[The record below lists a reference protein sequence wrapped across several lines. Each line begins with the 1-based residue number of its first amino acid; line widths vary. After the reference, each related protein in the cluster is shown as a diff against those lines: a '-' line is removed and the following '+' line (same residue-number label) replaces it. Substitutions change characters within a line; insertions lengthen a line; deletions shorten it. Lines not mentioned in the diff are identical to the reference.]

1 MTSRTLTIGEFA
13 RRAGLTAK
21 VLRAYDDSGLLRPAS
36 VDPLNG
42 YRYYQPDQL
51 ERARRL
57 SVLRRLEMPLAVA
70 AEILDA
76 PDAEA
81 VVRLDRWWAAE
92 EAAMQAR
99 RGSLHWLR
107 GRLANSASS
116 VEASFTVRVREVPTF
131 KIASIRTAVDQNGL
145 VEAIRDLEWAIRSH
159 LHGWAEAEFAEHWVI
174 FHGPVTPESEAT
186 IEVCVPFTGVVEPL
200 GEIAIRLESAHREAY
215 ATVARDDCFYPRIMR
230 AYEAVDDYLSTE
242 GLTRI
247 GPEREIYLG
256 EWHRIAG
263 TDPFVHVSIPIKE

>member
-1 MTSRTLTIGEFA
+1 MTTATLSIGEFA
-13 RRAGLTAK
+13 RRAGLTTK
-21 VLRAYDDSGLLRPAS
+21 VLRAYDESGLLRPAS
-36 VDPLNG
+36 VDPLNS
-42 YRYYQPDQL
+42 YRRYHPDQL

-57 SVLRRLEMPLAVA
+57 SVLRRLEMPLAIA

-76 PDAEA
+76 PDVEA
-81 VVRLDRWWAAE
+81 VLRLDRWWAAE

-99 RGSLHWLR
+99 RGSFSWLR
-107 GRLANSASS
+107 GRLVNSASS
-116 VEASFTVRVREVPTF
+116 VEASYTVRVRDVPAF

-159 LHGWAEAEFAEHWVI
+159 LHGWVETEFAEHWVI

-186 IEVCVPFTGVVEPL
+186 IEVCIPFTGVVEPL
-200 GEIAIRLESAHREAY
+200 GEITIRLEAAHREAY

-230 AYEAVDDYLSTE
+230 AYQAVDDYVSTQ
-242 GLTRI
+242 GLQRI
-247 GPEREIYLG
+247 GPEREIYLD

-263 TDPFVHVSIPIKE
+263 TDPFVHVAIPIEE